1 MNLALHMQCSLANI
15 AACSNS
21 VCKTTRVDGM
31 HETAQRLLEVGL
43 AKGVKTFTEIARALG
58 ASDQSATNWKTRG
71 VPPDVIIRAAE
82 LYGADAVWLW
92 VGSKGRGQGYYPIT
106 YPAPAPAESRGTEE
120 KRQPYLHNADE
131 QRLLDGYRVADDSLR
146 RSMLVLASDS
156 LERFGR
162 RRANHN

>member
-1 MNLALHMQCSLANI
+1 MDLALHMRCSLADI

-21 VCKTTRVDGM
+21 VCKTHRVDSM
-31 HETAQRLLEVGL
+31 HATAQRLLEVGL
-43 AKGVKTFTEIARALG
+43 AKGVKTFAEIARALG

-71 VPPDVIIRAAE
+71 VPPDMIIRAAE

-92 VGSKGRGQGYYPIT
+92 VGSKSRGQGYYPVT
-106 YPAPAPAESRGTEE
+106 YPAPTPTEPQGAGE
-120 KRQPYLHNADE
+120 KRQAYLHNADE

-146 RSMLVLASDS
+146 RSMLLLAADS
-156 LERFGR
+156 LERFGK